1 VNSTL
6 GEFLDSKI
14 LVYAFTADPRAAVA
28 QGLLERGGIISV
40 QGLNEFTSMARRKLT
55 MTWAEVLESLAAIR
69 TLCDTI
75 LPIDIETHAEEL
87 RIAEYYGYAMFDT
100 LIIASA
106 LRANCNTLWSEDMQD
121 GIVIDGRLHTP
132 TPSVRRVDRPRHSA
146 AGSRCR
152 RSEDSGRLV
161 AEGRLPR

>member
-1 VNSTL
+1 MNSTL

-75 LPIDIETHAEEL
+75 LPIDIETHAEGL
-87 RIAEYYGYAMFDT
+87 RIAEYYGYAMFDA
-100 LIIASA
+100 LITASA
-106 LRANCNTLWSEDMQD
+106 LRASCSTLWSEDMQD
-121 GIVIDGRLHTP
+121 GIVIDGRLRIANPFRP
-132 TPSVRRVDRPRHSA
+132 T
-146 AGSRCR
+146 C
-152 RSEDSGRLV
+152 
-161 AEGRLPR
+161 

>member
-40 QGLNEFTSMARRKLT
+40 QGLNEFTSMARRKLA

-75 LPIDIETHAEEL
+75 LPIDIETHAEGL

-152 RSEDSGRLV
+152 RSEDCGRLV